1 MKHHLVDAVRALVYK
16 IYENSYKDGKI
27 YFTVYDSKGFLVLLT
42 RQISEIN
49 KYKNK

>member
-1 MKHHLVDAVRALVYK
+1 MKHHLVDAVRASVYK
-16 IYENSYKDGKI
+16 IFENHNKDGKI

>member
-1 MKHHLVDAVRALVYK
+1 MKCHPVVVGRVSVYK